1 MNTKFT
7 NLKLLKVDFTEH
19 RSNIVYD
26 NNQGNFDTSLESLR
40 NIVNYEDK
48 FVNYKGKVKVELNH
62 YIELNIS
69 STLKEPV
76 EEYIEKLKKELQ
88 NPEYV
93 SWIEYNTIFYRFR
106 KSSNVVEN
114 VKLNYELQLTYD

>member
-1 MNTKFT
+1 MEFI

-26 NNQGNFDTSLESLR
+26 NDQGDFDTSLEVLKS
-40 NIVNYEDK
+40 IVNYEDK

-69 STLKEPV
+69 STSKEPV

-88 NPEYV
+88 NPEYL
-93 SWIEYNTIFYRFR
+93 SWVECNTVFYRFR

-114 VKLNYELQLTYD
+114 VKLNYEFQLTYD